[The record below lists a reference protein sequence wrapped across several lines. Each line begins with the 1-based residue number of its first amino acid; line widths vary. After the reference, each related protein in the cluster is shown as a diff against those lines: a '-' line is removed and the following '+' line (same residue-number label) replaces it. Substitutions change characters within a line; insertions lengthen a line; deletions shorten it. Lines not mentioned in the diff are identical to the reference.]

1 MVKKGLGKGL
11 DALFQSVE
19 DDSRIA
25 EYIRNE
31 ILKEIRI
38 SDIDQNINQPRKSFD
53 DQSLMELADSIRQHG
68 VLSPIIVKSNG
79 ARYQLVAG
87 ERRWRAARL
96 AGLKV
101 IPAIIKDSDEA
112 QSMEIALTENLQ
124 REDLNSIE
132 EAEGIRQLMEFMGL
146 TQEQVA
152 QRLGRSR
159 PAVANSLRLLT
170 LPDEFRNMILKDELS
185 PGHARALLA
194 IDDEKSRA
202 TIAKK
207 TIEAGLNVRQLEDLV
222 KKHKQMKSEKKQR
235 SAKPG
240 ALSAI
245 EAALEEYLGT
255 KVEIL
260 SGRKKGTIHIEY
272 YDESD
277 LERIIDMLIKE

>member
-53 DQSLMELADSIRQHG
+53 DQSLNELADSIRQHG

-101 IPAIIKDSDEA
+101 IPAIIKDSDKA

-159 PAVANSLRLLT
+159 PAVANALRLLT

-222 KKHKQMKSEKKQR
+222 KKHKQMKNEKKPR
-235 SAKPG
+235 SAKPA
-240 ALSAI
+240 ALSVI

-260 SGRKKGTIHIEY
+260 YGRKKGTIHIEY
-272 YDESD
+272 YDDSD
-277 LERIIDMLIKE
+277 LERIIEMLIKG

>member
-11 DALFQSVE
+11 DALFQSAE

-25 EYIRNE
+25 EYIRHE

-53 DQSLMELADSIRQHG
+53 EQSLIELADSIRQHG

-112 QSMEIALTENLQ
+112 QSMEIALIENLQ
-124 REDLNSIE
+124 RENLNSIE
-132 EAEGIRQLMEFMGL
+132 EAEGMRQLMEFMGL

-170 LPDEFRNMILKDELS
+170 LPDEFRKMVLNDELS

-194 IDDEKSRA
+194 IEDEKSRA
-202 TIAKK
+202 NIAKK

-222 KKHKQMKSEKKQR
+222 KKHKQMKREKAPR
-235 SAKPG
+235 SAKPIS
-240 ALSAI
+240 LSTI
-245 EAALEEYLGT
+245 ETALEQYLGT

-260 SGRKKGTIHIEY
+260 HGRKKGTIQIEY

-277 LERIIDMLIKE
+277 LERIIDMLIKQ